1 MSILE
6 EIRQINPDN
15 PLEYCRQI
23 IAPFAIEKLNGI
35 ISKCDVCKT
44 ACHNNKRLFTGNPNA
59 NFMFVTDHATN
70 NEQVYEYLN
79 NIIEQAGINKED
91 VFYTNSVNCINIRK
105 FGDTEIVRSPSS
117 TEVNN
122 CTLFIR
128 HAIDVVKPR
137 ILILMGASSLNI
149 FDKNSC
155 LVEEIN
161 SWKHIY
167 GIPVIT
173 TFSAQDIFTFSQ
185 TMDEDMV
192 QEKASVLLRDLIKAN
207 MYLHR
212 NKEG

>member
-6 EIRQINPDN
+6 EIKQVNPDN

-23 IAPFAIEKLNGI
+23 IAPFAIDKLNDI
-35 ISKCDVCKT
+35 ISSCNECRT
-44 ACHNNKRLFTGNPNA
+44 ACCDNKRLFSGNPNA
-59 NFMFVTDHATN
+59 NFMLVTDHATN
-70 NEQVYEYLN
+70 DKQVYEYLD
-79 NIIEQAGINKED
+79 NIIKQAGIDTND
-91 VFYTNSVNCINIRK
+91 VFYANSVNCVNIRK

-117 TEVNN
+117 TEIDN
-122 CTLFIR
+122 CKLFIR

-137 ILILMGASSLNI
+137 MLILMGASSLNI

-173 TFSAQDIFTFSQ
+173 TFSAQDIFAFSQ
-185 TMDEDMV
+185 TMDEEML
-192 QEKASVLLRDLIKAN
+192 QEKASTLLRDLMKAN

-212 NKEG
+212 SKE